1 MRLSSLLQALPRHE
15 LRGDADVEIGS
26 IELDSRRVG
35 GGELFV
41 CLEGLARNGHD
52 FAATAVSHGAAALLV
67 RRPLPEAG
75 AAPQVVVED
84 TREAMAR
91 LAAAFHAYPARS
103 LQLVGVTGTNGKT
116 TVTHLV
122 EAVAAGAG
130 RRAELLGT
138 LGSRDEG
145 GYRSTGFTT
154 PEAPALQ
161 RLLREA
167 VDRGTEWL
175 AMEVSSHAL
184 AQKRT
189 FATDF
194 KAVVFTN
201 LTRDHLDYHRDM
213 EGYFEAKAQLF
224 RRASRGSDRDAVAVL
239 NLEDPAGRRLAK
251 ISDGPAVTYG
261 FSGGADYRARRL
273 RTEPK
278 GTRYQLVTPAGRRE
292 VRLGLLGRFNV
303 LNALAAQA
311 AGMELGLSLDE
322 AAAGVGR
329 VRRIPGRM
337 EPLRGS
343 QPFRVIVDF
352 AHTPDALEHAL
363 RAVREFTARELTV
376 VFGCGGDRDP
386 GKRPRM
392 GRVAAALAD
401 RVVVT
406 SDNPRSEDPRAIL
419 DAVAEGLAGATVPV
433 TLEVDRA
440 RAIRLALE
448 SARPG
453 DTVLIAGKGHE
464 TVQVIGDA
472 ALPFDDRQVARGAL
486 KEIGFD
492 ADDRDDT
499 L

>member
-1 MRLSSLLQALPRHE
+1 MRLGSLLEALPRHE

-52 FAATAVSHGAAALLV
+52 FAAAAVANGAAALLV
-67 RRPLPEAG
+67 GRPVPEAG
-75 AAPQVVVED
+75 TVPQVVVED
-84 TREAMAR
+84 AREAMAR
-91 LAAAFHAYPARS
+91 LAAAFYGHPSRS
-103 LQLVGVTGTNGKT
+103 LCVVGVTGTNGKT
-116 TVTHLV
+116 TVTHLI
-122 EAVAAGAG
+122 EGVAEQAG

-138 LGSRDEG
+138 LGSRGQG

-154 PEAPALQ
+154 PEAPVLQ
-161 RLLREA
+161 RLFREA

-201 LTRDHLDYHRDM
+201 LTQDHLDYHGDM
-213 EGYFEAKAQLF
+213 EGYYQAKALLF
-224 RRASRGSDRDAVAVL
+224 RRDTRGSDEDAVAVL
-239 NLEDPAGRRLAK
+239 NLEDPAGRRLAGTA
-251 ISDGPAVTYG
+251 DGRLVTYG

-273 RTEPK
+273 RTGNE
-278 GTRYQLVTPAGRRE
+278 GTRYQLVTPSGRRD
-292 VRLGLLGRFNV
+292 VRLRLLGRFNV

-311 AGMELGLSLDE
+311 AAMELGLGLDDVV
-322 AAAGVGR
+322 AGVEAL
-329 VRRIPGRM
+329 RRIPGRM
-337 EPLRGS
+337 EPVPGS

-352 AHTPDALEHAL
+352 AHTPDALGQAL
-363 RAVREFTARELTV
+363 RAVREFTSGELTV

-392 GRVAAALAD
+392 GRVAVSLAD
-401 RVVVT
+401 RVVLT
-406 SDNPRSEDPRAIL
+406 SDNPRSEDPEAIL
-419 DAVAEGLAGATVPV
+419 DAVAAGAAGAAVPV
-433 TLEVDRA
+433 LRETDRA

-448 SARPG
+448 AARPG

-464 TVQVIGDA
+464 TVQVIGETKH
-472 ALPFDDRQVARGAL
+472 PFDDRLVARGAL

-492 ADDRDDT
+492 VDDDHT